1 MRFSLKHEYKL
12 CNIIIMKVKN
22 ILLSIIFKK
31 KEEKNSILE

>member
-12 CNIIIMKVKN
+12 CNIIMKVKN